1 MSTPSTCC
9 RCLQEPKLSPQL
21 PSSGRMAPRH
31 LEALYDHLDSE
42 DTTRQ
47 ARRPPANSAAP
58 AVNGSARGST
68 QPPRVE
74 ISPPKDSLPDTHKP
88 EQMYYHKNTFPYTR
102 GGLKIELSVPLGT

>member
-47 ARRPPANSAAP
+47 ARRPPANCAAP
-58 AVNGSARGST
+58 AVNGSARGSS

-74 ISPPKDSLPDTHKP
+74 ISPPRTRCPIHTSQSRCTITRTPSHTHG
-88 EQMYYHKNTFPYTR
+88 ED
-102 GGLKIELSVPLGT
+102 